1 MSEKGIAKFE
11 FSVFGISE
19 HASKCYDGASAIA
32 EAANKILEL
41 EKYKE
46 KNGITCNCGTIQGGT
61 VPNVVPERCV
71 FTLDVRFTDAEQ
83 YEDVKEIV
91 NRVNAVP
98 WSVLFDVKTKKPS
111 QGYYTFVAFNTL
123 YKIGTQVS
131 HQCDTDGIYAVC
143 AANKKQGAYGSQY
156 QPRGA

>member
-1 MSEKGIAKFE
+1 MSEKE
-11 FSVFGISE
+11 LPNLNLVFLVYPS
-19 HASKCYDGASAIA
+19 YDGASAIA

-71 FTLDVRFTDAEQ
+71 FTLDVRFSDAEQ
-83 YEDVKEIV
+83 
-91 NRVNAVP
+91 
-98 WSVLFDVKTKKPS
+98 
-111 QGYYTFVAFNTL
+111 
-123 YKIGTQVS
+123 
-131 HQCDTDGIYAVC
+131 
-143 AANKKQGAYGSQY
+143 YGSQY